1 MLCNETGP
9 INTLNKQN
17 DMKTIA
23 CIIGIMVAVTSCTSP
38 DKSAMDHYRELHQED
53 APNTL
58 AASEKEEGWKL
69 LFDGNSPGAWRGYN
83 MDSIPGGWIIEDG
96 AFKVTTEGKGENL
109 GIITDEEYGRFALS
123 LECKL
128 TEGANSGLI
137 YQVKEDT
144 AYRFPYETGPEFQI
158 LDHVNWSKPIE
169 KWQIMGANYAMYPPQ
184 AEPFRE
190 IGEWNH
196 LVLVVDGN
204 TVTQILNGE
213 VVVEYEKYS
222 DDWNERRNSG
232 KWEKF
237 PDWGKFDTGHIALQN
252 HGSVVW
258 FRDIK
263 IKELD

>member
-1 MLCNETGP
+1 LLCNETGP

-123 LECKL
+123 L
-128 TEGANSGLI
+128 
-137 YQVKEDT
+137 
-144 AYRFPYETGPEFQI
+144 
-158 LDHVNWSKPIE
+158 
-169 KWQIMGANYAMYPPQ
+169 
-184 AEPFRE
+184 
-190 IGEWNH
+190 
-196 LVLVVDGN
+196 
-204 TVTQILNGE
+204 
-213 VVVEYEKYS
+213 
-222 DDWNERRNSG
+222 
-232 KWEKF
+232 
-237 PDWGKFDTGHIALQN
+237 
-252 HGSVVW
+252 
-258 FRDIK
+258 
-263 IKELD
+263 